1 MDEHQ
6 RHKALQSIMW
16 DYSISTDETEKL
28 LAGKIDKAGHYTR
41 EKLFV
46 KILSG
51 LPWFTIIQ
59 LLPVEQ
65 VKEMLTDEIIG
76 ALWPESIKNQYKY
89 VRHRLQ
95 ETLPDS
101 G

>member
-1 MDEHQ
+1 MDQQQ
-6 RHKALQSIMW
+6 RYKVLQSIMW
-16 DYSISTDETEKL
+16 DYSIPVAETEKL
-28 LAGKIDKAGHYTR
+28 LAGIIDKAGHYNR

-51 LPWFTIIQ
+51 LPWFTVIQ

-65 VKEMLTDEIIG
+65 VKKCLDEIIG
-76 ALWPESIKNQYKY
+76 RYGQSPFRINMNISGKDYGSF
-89 VRHRLQ
+89 
-95 ETLPDS
+95 TDS

>member
-1 MDEHQ
+1 MDEQQ

-16 DYSISTDETEKL
+16 DYSIPIHETEKL
-28 LAGKIDKAGHYTR
+28 LAGEIDKAGHYTR

-46 KILSG
+46 KMLSG

-65 VKEMLTDEIIG
+65 VKEMLTDQVLG
-76 ALWPESIKNQYKY
+76 ALWPVSVKKQYEY
-89 VRHRLQ
+89 VRKRLQ
-95 ETLPDS
+95 ETLP
-101 G
+101 GPG